1 LVQVGRANFFRVLDE
16 PFLCDGGMDRC
27 NAVEAHLIIFD
38 RREDRTWDEK
48 VFRREEIFEGHPI
61 VVWGM

>member
-1 LVQVGRANFFRVLDE
+1 
-16 PFLCDGGMDRC
+16 MDRC